1 VHPILADPRRLALY
15 LAAWIPLVL
24 LLAGVLAST
33 GDFTWI
39 QAGEL
44 MVPLAGVYAFVCLS
58 AWYLCRFLPLRT
70 SSLFYVLVTV
80 NAAAAASSAIW
91 AGAIGWAMAAG
102 CGLEAQYLRQRPI
115 LFGAGFLLFD
125 LAAAFHYALIAFE
138 SSRQAQERAMQ
149 ASILAREAEL
159 RALKAQIDPHF
170 LFNSLHSI
178 SALTTSDPAKAR
190 EMCVLLSDFL
200 RSSLRMGDR
209 ERIPLGEELAL
220 ARSFLAIQQIR
231 FGSRLR
237 LEEDVSDG
245 ATVCLVPPLLLQP
258 LVENAVTHG
267 VATRVDGASIRIE
280 ISRTGERVAIRVE
293 NTFDKDARRGRGGL
307 GMANVRKRLEV
318 CYGDAASM
326 EVRETG
332 DRFRVDVQFPAEATS
347 VAALAPPA
355 QRGEVQGDEG
365 RDIQ

>member
-1 VHPILADPRRLALY
+1 MHPILADPRRLALY

-33 GDFTWI
+33 GDFTWV

-44 MVPLAGVYAFVCLS
+44 MLPLAGVYAFVCLS

-70 SSLFYVLVTV
+70 SAIFYLLVTV
-80 NAAAAASSAIW
+80 NAAAGVSSAIW
-91 AGAIGWAMAAG
+91 AGAIGWAMAVG
-102 CGLEAQYLRQRPI
+102 LGLEAQYLRQRPI

-125 LAAAFHYALIAFE
+125 LAAAFHYALTAVE

-178 SALTTSDPAKAR
+178 SALTASDPAKAR

-220 ARSFLAIQQIR
+220 ARSFLAIQHIR
-231 FGSRLR
+231 FGSRLEI
-237 LEEDVSDG
+237 EEDVNDG
-245 ATVCLVPPLLLQP
+245 AMGCLVPPLLLQP

-267 VATRVDGASIRIE
+267 VATRVQGGSIRIG
-280 ISRTGERVAIRVE
+280 ISRAGERVAIRVE
-293 NTFDKDARRGRGGL
+293 NTFDKDARRRRGGVGL
-307 GMANVRKRLEV
+307 ANVRKRLEV

-326 EVRETG
+326 EVREDE
-332 DRFRVDVQFPAEATS
+332 DRFRVDVQFPAEATG
-347 VAALAPPA
+347 AAAGAPPA
-355 QRGEVQGDEG
+355 
-365 RDIQ
+365 

>member
-24 LLAGVLAST
+24 LLGGVLAST
-33 GDFTWI
+33 GDFTWV

-44 MVPLAGVYAFVCLS
+44 IVPLAGIYAFVCLS
-58 AWYLCRFLPLRT
+58 AWYLFRFLPLRASALFSLLVT
-70 SSLFYVLVTV
+70 INVAAGLSSL
-80 NAAAAASSAIW
+80 IW
-91 AGAIGWAMAAG
+91 AGAVAWAMAMG
-102 CGLEAQYLRQRPI
+102 LGLEPQYLRQRPI

-125 LAAAFHYALIAFE
+125 LSAAFHYALIAFE
-138 SSRQAQERAMQ
+138 TSRQAQAREMQ

-178 SALTTSDPAKAR
+178 SALTASDPAKAR

-200 RSSLRMGDR
+200 RSSLKMGDR

-220 ARSFLAIQQIR
+220 ARNFLAIQRIR
-231 FGSRLR
+231 FGARLNV
-237 LEEDVSDG
+237 EEDVRDG
-245 ATVCLVPPLLLQP
+245 AASCPVPPLLLQP

-267 VATRVDGASIRIE
+267 VATRVEGGSIRIG
-280 ISRTGERVAIRVE
+280 ISRTGERVAIRIE
-293 NTFDKDARRGRGGL
+293 NTFDNEARRARGGVGL
-307 GMANVRKRLEV
+307 ANVRKRLEV

-326 EVRETG
+326 EVREVG
-332 DRFRVDVQFPAEATS
+332 DRFRVDVRLPAEA
-347 VAALAPPA
+347 AGA
-355 QRGEVQGDEG
+355 
-365 RDIQ
+365 

>member
-1 VHPILADPRRLALY
+1 MHPILADPRRLALY

-33 GDFTWI
+33 GDFTWV
-39 QAGEL
+39 QASEL
-44 MVPLAGVYAFVCLS
+44 ILPLAAIYAFVCLS

-70 SSLFYVLVTV
+70 SALFSLLVTI
-80 NAAAAASSAIW
+80 NLAAGLSSLIW
-91 AGAIGWAMAAG
+91 AGAVAWAMAIG
-102 CGLEAQYLRQRPI
+102 LGLEPQYLRQRPI

-125 LAAAFHYALIAFE
+125 LSAAFHYALMAFE
-138 SSRQAQERAMQ
+138 TSRQAQAREMQ

-178 SALTTSDPAKAR
+178 SALTASDPAKAR

-200 RSSLRMGDR
+200 RSSLKMGDR

-220 ARSFLAIQQIR
+220 ARNFLAIQRIR
-231 FGSRLR
+231 FGARLNV
-237 LEEDVSDG
+237 EEDVTDG
-245 ATVCLVPPLLLQP
+245 AASCPVPPLLLQP

-267 VATRVDGASIRIE
+267 VATRVEGGSIHIG
-280 ISRTGERVAIRVE
+280 ISRTGERVAIRIE
-293 NTFDKDARRGRGGL
+293 NTFDNEARRARGGVGL
-307 GMANVRKRLEV
+307 ANVRKRLEV

-326 EVRETG
+326 EVREVG
-332 DRFRVDVQFPAEATS
+332 DRFRVDVRLPAEA
-347 VAALAPPA
+347 AGA
-355 QRGEVQGDEG
+355 
-365 RDIQ
+365 

>member
-1 VHPILADPRRLALY
+1 VHPILADPRKLALY
-15 LAAWIPLVL
+15 LVAWIPLVL
-24 LLAGVLAST
+24 LLAGLLAWS

-44 MVPLAGVYAFVCLS
+44 MLPLGAIYAFVCLS
-58 AWYLCRFLPLRT
+58 AWYVCRFVPLRM
-70 SSLFYVLVTV
+70 SGILYLLVGGNT
-80 NAAAAASSAIW
+80 AAAVASLIW
-91 AGAIGWAMAAG
+91 SGAVGWAMAGAL
-102 CGLEAQYLRQRPI
+102 GLDAQYLRQRPI

-125 LAAAFHYALIAFE
+125 LAAVFYYALAALE
-138 SSRQAQERAMQ
+138 SSRLAQAREMQ
-149 ASILAREAEL
+149 AGILAREAEL

-178 SALTTSDPAKAR
+178 SALTASDPAKAR

-200 RSSLRMGDR
+200 RASLGMSDR

-220 ARSFLAIQQIR
+220 VRSFLAIQHIR

-237 LEEDVSDG
+237 IEEDVKDG
-245 ATVCLVPPLLLQP
+245 ATACLVPPLLLQP

-267 VATRVDGASIRIE
+267 VATRLEGASIRIE
-280 ISRTGERVAIRVE
+280 ISRAGERVAIGVE
-293 NTFDKDARRGRGGL
+293 NTFDKDARRRRGGL

-326 EVRETG
+326 GVQETG
-332 DRFRVDVQFPAEATS
+332 DRFRVDLRFPAEAPG
-347 VAALAPPA
+347 AAAGTPPA
-355 QRGEVQGDEG
+355 QRERTKGEAE
-365 RDIQ
+365 

>member
-24 LLAGVLAST
+24 LLAGLLAST

-44 MVPLAGVYAFVCLS
+44 TVPLAGVYAFVCLS
-58 AWYLCRFLPLRT
+58 AWYLCRFLPLR
-70 SSLFYVLVTV
+70 SSGIFYLLLTV

-102 CGLEAQYLRQRPI
+102 FGLEPQYLRQRPI

-125 LAAAFHYALIAFE
+125 LAAAFHYALVAFE
-138 SSRQAQERAMQ
+138 TSSQAQARAMQ

-178 SALTTSDPAKAR
+178 SALTASDPAKAR

-200 RSSLRMGDR
+200 RSSLKMGDR
-209 ERIPLGEELAL
+209 ERIPLSEELGL

-231 FGSRLR
+231 FGARLR
-237 LEEDVSDG
+237 LEEDVKDG
-245 ATVCLVPPLLLQP
+245 AVACMVPPLLLQP

-267 VATRVDGASIRIE
+267 VATRVDGASIRIR
-280 ISRTGERVAIRVE
+280 ISRTRERVAIGVE
-293 NTFDKDARRGRGGL
+293 NTFDKDARRRRGGL

-326 EVRETG
+326 EVREAG
-332 DRFRVDVQFPAEATS
+332 DRFTVDLRFPAEVGEAATTP
-347 VAALAPPA
+347 AP
-355 QRGEVQGDEG
+355 RRMEGEIE
-365 RDIQ
+365 

>member
-1 VHPILADPRRLALY
+1 MHPILADPRRLALY

-24 LLAGVLAST
+24 LLTGVLAST

-44 MVPLAGVYAFVCLS
+44 TLPLAAVYAFVCLS
-58 AWYLCRFLPLRT
+58 AWYLCHFLPLRT
-70 SSLFYVLVTV
+70 SSIYYLLLTI
-80 NAAAAASSAIW
+80 NAAAGLSSLIW
-91 AGAIGWAMAAG
+91 AGAVGWAVAIG
-102 CGLEAQYLRQRPI
+102 LGLEPQYLRQRPI

-125 LAAAFHYALIAFE
+125 LAAAFHYALIALE

-149 ASILAREAEL
+149 AGILAREAEL

-209 ERIPLGEELAL
+209 ERIPLSEELAL
-220 ARSFLAIQQIR
+220 ARSFLAIQRIR
-231 FGSRLR
+231 FGSRLQI
-237 LEEDVSDG
+237 EEDVKDG
-245 ATVCLVPPLLLQP
+245 ATGCLVPPLLLQP

-267 VATRVDGASIRIE
+267 VATRVEGGSIRIGV
-280 ISRTGERVAIRVE
+280 SRTGGRLAIRIE
-293 NTFDKDARRGRGGL
+293 NTFDKDARRGRGGFGL
-307 GMANVRKRLEV
+307 ANVRKRLEA
-318 CYGDAASM
+318 CYGDTASM
-326 EVRETG
+326 EVREAE
-332 DRFRVDVQFPAEATS
+332 DRFRVDVQLPAETEAAGAAA
-347 VAALAPPA
+347 VAHPA
-355 QRGEVQGDEG
+355 QRKGD
-365 RDIQ
+365 

>member
-1 VHPILADPRRLALY
+1 VHPILADPRKLALY

-44 MVPLAGVYAFVCLS
+44 MVPLGGIYAFVCLS

-70 SSLFYVLVTV
+70 SAIFYLLVTV
-80 NAAAAASSAIW
+80 NAAAGVSSLIW
-91 AGAIGWAMAAG
+91 AGAIGWAMASG
-102 CGLEAQYLRQRPI
+102 LGLEPQYLRERPI

-125 LAAAFHYALIAFE
+125 LAAAFHYALMAFE
-138 SSRQAQERAMQ
+138 TSRQAQARAMQ

-170 LFNSLHSI
+170 LFNSLNSI
-178 SALTTSDPAKAR
+178 SALTASDPAKAR

-200 RSSLRMGDR
+200 RSSLKMGDR

-220 ARSFLAIQQIR
+220 ARSFLAIQHIR
-231 FGSRLR
+231 FGSRLEV
-237 LEEDVSDG
+237 EEEVAEG
-245 ATVCLVPPLLLQP
+245 AAGCLVPPLLLQP

-267 VATRVDGASIRIE
+267 VATRVEGSSIRIA
-280 ISRTGERVAIRVE
+280 ISRAGERVAIRVE
-293 NTFDKDARRGRGGL
+293 NTFDKDARRGRGGVGL
-307 GMANVRKRLEV
+307 ANVRKRLEV

-326 EVRETG
+326 EVREIG
-332 DRFRVDVQFPAEATS
+332 DRFRVDVRFPAEATG
-347 VAALAPPA
+347 VAA
-355 QRGEVQGDEG
+355 QRRPEEEETK
-365 RDIQ
+365 